1 MKSTTNSSPPRDW
14 TQSRGFTIL
23 EVLIA
28 ITLSLVLMLS
38 LTRAFKFLADQIR
51 ENRVRVELS
60 NRAQNVNQIL
70 QDDLRNMTVKLAPRD
85 ANSEDEGY
93 FVYYEGPTTD
103 VTSVMLGTQVAT
115 DDPSPYFQD
124 SRFGDFDDYL
134 AFTVYNPETPF
145 RGVVP
150 KYLLLEKQDES
161 DDGVG
166 DTNPNDYDVR
176 NLNAAQLQDALE
188 PVVIYSHYA
197 EIIYWVQ
204 PEYITQASTDGLG
217 GSGLSYTYDRVGN
230 VNLRD
235 AEQGIDANGNE
246 TGDGYPDRLT
256 LHRRVLLIRPDLNL
270 SVSPASPTNPG
281 TAILP
286 GTLPQL
292 SFPTPQG
299 NYVFMQPD
307 PWPSDATANPLPRI
321 IRTGSEGND
330 QRDRSWQIGMA
341 PIHQQCD
348 LSARWVLDPTT
359 GAPTSRV
366 AANSLADLTQPHN
379 RFAHVRVPAA
389 TLGFTNP
396 PFNGF
401 SSMPV
406 LAVGSQMP
414 QFEYGLRF
422 NESVAVT
429 DFYPTLNIFLRTNPI
444 NPPRPAF
451 NGFLR
456 PEFALGMNLTHTEVP
471 TNFWGRERLGED
483 ILSASILGFDVQ
495 IYDQLALVAN
505 HPGPDGQAGSAGVGG
520 IGAPNSDDLVVSPND
535 PLFFE
540 IARSPLNANAVASRG
555 AYVDLAYDRLAGGTV
570 RKPTLALRAMAYDQ
584 NISPLPGMSPPIL
597 PPGRREKLHS
607 QFSLWRE
614 GNAAVTHHVSDEILK
629 SGKLLTDDRFMV
641 RLFQPT
647 YDTFTVDYETDG
659 FHQRDLNGLF
669 PALQRGTAW
678 FFPHPSLTAV
688 IDLGSDGLDFSP
700 GQIQYGNVGVD
711 DPSEQETTAPFAA
724 PASAI
729 RVRLRIIDEN
739 SGTTTQQAVTSN
751 SDF

>member
-70 QDDLRNMTVKLAPRD
+70 QDDLRNMTVKLTPRD

-93 FVYYEGPTTD
+93 FVYYEGPGTD

-115 DDPSPYFQD
+115 LDPSPYFQD

-150 KYLLLEKQDES
+150 KYLLLEKQDET

-166 DTNPNDYDVR
+166 DTIFNDYDIR
-176 NLNAAQLQDALE
+176 NLTNAQLQDALE

-197 EIIYWVQ
+197 EIIYWLE
-204 PEYITQASTDGLG
+204 PEHVTQDSVDGLG
-217 GSGLSYTYDRVGN
+217 NSALSYTYDGLGN
-230 VNLRD
+230 VNIRD
-235 AEQGIDANGNE
+235 ADQGIDRNNNE

-270 SVSPASPTNPG
+270 TASPASPINPG
-281 TAILP
+281 TAVFP

-292 SFPTPQG
+292 SFPTSQG

-321 IRTGSEGND
+321 IRTGGEGND
-330 QRDRSWQIGMA
+330 QRNRSWQIGMA

-348 LSARWVLDPTT
+348 LSVRWVLDPAT
-359 GAPTSRV
+359 GVPTSRV

-406 LAVGSQMP
+406 LAVGSQLP
-414 QFEYGLRF
+414 HFEYALRF
-422 NESVAVT
+422 VDRVTVT
-429 DFYPTLNIFLRTNPI
+429 DFCPSLTNYFRTPP
-444 NPPRPAF
+444 NPPFQAF

-456 PEFALGMNLTHTEVP
+456 PEFALGMDLTHTEVP

-495 IYDQLALVAN
+495 TFDQLALVAN
-505 HPGPDGQAGSAGVGG
+505 HPGPDGQPGSAGVGG
-520 IGAPNSDDLVVSPND
+520 VGAPNSDDLVVSPND

-540 IARSPLNANAVASRG
+540 IARAAGTLSVASRG
-555 AYVDLAYDRLAGGTV
+555 AYVDLAYDRLPGGTV
-570 RKPTLALRAMAYDQ
+570 RNALLDLRPTAFSQNTTPPVPALDRGNRLQ
-584 NISPLPGMSPPIL
+584 
-597 PPGRREKLHS
+597 S

-614 GNAAVTHHVSDEILK
+614 VNAVTNFLPDEMLK
-629 SGKLLTDDRFMV
+629 SGKLLTDNRGRV

-669 PALQRGTAW
+669 PATRQGTAW
-678 FFPHPSLTAV
+678 FFPHPSLTAFT
-688 IDLGSDGLDFSP
+688 DLGSDGLDFSP
-700 GQIQYGNVGVD
+700 GQIQYGNVGTD